1 MSLQRGG
8 CTHARHGDIHNG
20 PTHTA
25 PHTQPSH
32 KLHTWGS
39 YVIQHTKYSLSL
51 NKCQGW
57 QKITMRRKLHHVHP
71 STLSKQVV
79 NVGSSTSTIDLLD
92 GALPCNPLRN
102 KFIGPHHTHS
112 PHTSYTNE
120 DHVCNSIHQKQ
131 PFTKQWYTLNI
142 LHCRVAGNVVFG
154 MRGSCQPYHAK
165 QIHGW
170 AITRFI
176 SAMWVDHTMIRQ
188 HYNTIQYNYRAV
200 SY

>member
-1 MSLQRGG
+1 MSWQRGG
-8 CTHARHGDIHNG
+8 CTHDRHGDMRTS

-32 KLHTWGS
+32 QLHKWGS
-39 YVIQHTKYSLSL
+39 YVIQHTKNSLSL

-102 KFIGPHHTHS
+102 KFIGLHHTHS

-120 DHVCNSIHQKQ
+120 DHVCNSTHQNSLL
-131 PFTKQWYTLNI
+131 PNNDTHWTYYITEWLAR
-142 LHCRVAGNVVFG
+142 LSLVWEAVVNLI
-154 MRGSCQPYHAK
+154 MQN
-165 QIHGW
+165 
-170 AITRFI
+170 RF
-176 SAMWVDHTMIRQ
+176 MGGP
-188 HYNTIQYNYRAV
+188 
-200 SY
+200 